1 MLQSCMYFWCN
12 CCFSRYFWSKYH
24 VEISVWNQRLF
35 HPIVL
40 STKFEENGCGVSCG
54 GIKECALLIL
64 KLDNLFL
71 DYNTKNTKYYLN
83 QEKMYIHSNTYLVT
97 CGKKIPDSWNSTA
110 IHSGLKCL
118 SSGPVYEVKY
128 LCSRGWEWGR
138 GATPTSISIFDFYD
152 MKTLWFEF
160 GNNNFTGF
168 KLIL

>member
-1 MLQSCMYFWCN
+1 MHVLLMQLLFL
-12 CCFSRYFWSKYH
+12 SRYFWSKYH
-24 VEISVWNQRLF
+24 VEISMRHQKWF

-138 GATPTSISIFDFYD
+138 GATPTSISIFDSYD
-152 MKTLWFEF
+152 MKTLRFEL
-160 GNNNFTGF
+160 GHDIFTGF
-168 KLIL
+168 KMPTL